1 MKLALLSRAPNCY
14 SSRRLVEAGEEAGHD
29 MIVLDYLRC
38 RMDIIPGNPKIFYK
52 GEIIEVDAIIPRI
65 AASYTFYGAAVVRQ
79 FEMAG
84 VQTSNSSLG
93 ISQSRNKLRCHQL
106 LSRKGVDMPITG
118 FAHNIRDIDSLLE
131 SVGGTPAIL
140 KLLEGSQGKGVVL
153 AETRKS
159 AESIIAAFRKL
170 DANFLV
176 QEYIEEAQG
185 SDIRALVVG
194 KSVIG
199 AIMRT
204 AAEGEFRAN
213 LHQGGK
219 AVVIKLTKEEK
230 ELALQ
235 ATRAVGL
242 KIAGVDLI
250 RSSRG
255 PLVLEVNSSPGLEGV
270 EKATG
275 KDIAGRIINFLE
287 KQQQTSPAVRRGVL
301 N

>member
-1 MKLALLSRAPNCY
+1 MNIALLTRAPNCY
-14 SSRRLVEAGEEAGHD
+14 SSRRLVEAGQEAGHD
-29 MIVLDYLRC
+29 MITLDYLRC
-38 RMDIIPGNPKIFYK
+38 RMDIVPGSPKVFYK
-52 GEIIEVDAIIPRI
+52 GEQVHIDAIIPRI

-79 FEMAG
+79 FEMGG
-84 VQTSNSSLG
+84 VLTTNSSLG

-118 FAHNIRDIDSLLE
+118 FAHHIQDIDSLLE
-131 SVGGTPAIL
+131 SVGGTPVIL

-194 KSVIG
+194 KSVVG

-213 LHQGGK
+213 LHQGGR
-219 AVVIKLTKEEK
+219 AAVIKLSKEEK
-230 ELALQ
+230 ELALH

-270 EKATG
+270 EKATE
-275 KDIAGRIINFLE
+275 KDIAGRIVKFLE
-287 KQQQTSPAVRRGVL
+287 KQKEVKSVARRSVL
-301 N
+301 H